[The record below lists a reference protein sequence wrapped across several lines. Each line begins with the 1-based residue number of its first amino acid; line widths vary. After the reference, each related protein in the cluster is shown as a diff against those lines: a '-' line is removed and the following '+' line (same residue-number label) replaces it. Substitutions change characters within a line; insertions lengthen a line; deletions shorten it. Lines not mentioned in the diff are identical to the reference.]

1 MNKDTLKILLI
12 EDDDIDIMS
21 IKRTLKKKN
30 IVNELVVAKDG
41 IEALDILRGTNDVE
55 KISPPKI
62 ILLDLNMPRMN
73 GLEFLEEIRNDKVLQ
88 SSIVF
93 VLTTSNS
100 DEDKCNA
107 YKKNIAGYI
116 LKSNINNQFMEAIT
130 MLNLYWKIV
139 EFPE

>member
-73 GLEFLEEIRNDKVLQ
+73 GLEFLEEIRNDKILQ

>member
-12 EDDDIDIMS
+12 EDDDIDVMS
-21 IKRTLKKKN
+21 IKRILKKKS

-41 IEALDILRGTNDVE
+41 IEALDILRGSNGTE

-73 GLEFLEEIRNDKVLQ
+73 GLEFLEEIRNDEILQ

-116 LKSNINNQFMEAIT
+116 LKSNISDQFMEAIT